1 MSLTK
6 GIAILKQVG
15 TIQHYPPTTLVY
27 MEQELGKELYLLLEG
42 EVRCYRYDAK
52 GNMVTLPFHASG
64 DLLGELPSDGALIAY
79 QESCESETVCT
90 MLRLDSL
97 RLCQLASKDLEI
109 ANFLIERLSRRSR
122 MLSQFSCI
130 TTASSLSE
138 KVALFIY
145 DHEEH
150 FCSMPIS
157 RTASMLNIPPESLSR
172 VLKKFR
178 QEKILSNDRGHYQ
191 VLEKESLRAYFDFAY
206 YGG

>member
-1 MSLTK
+1 MSLAK
-6 GIAILKQVG
+6 CIAILKRAG
-15 TIQHYPPTTLVY
+15 TVQYYPPKTLVY
-27 MEQELGKELYLLLEG
+27 MEQEPGKELYLLLEG

-52 GNMVTLPFHASG
+52 GHMVTLPFRSVY
-64 DLLGELPSDGALIAY
+64 DLLGELPVDGELIPY
-79 QESCESETVCT
+79 QDSCESETACK
-90 MLRLDSL
+90 MLRLSSL
-97 RLCQLASKDLEI
+97 QLCRLASQDIGI
-109 ANFLIERLSRRSR
+109 AHFLIDQLSRRSR
-122 MLSQFSCI
+122 ILSQFSCI

-145 DHEEH
+145 EHETH

-178 QEKILSNDRGHYQ
+178 QQAILSNENGFYQ
-191 VLEKESLRAYFDFAY
+191 VLEREALREYFDFAY